1 MENCNNA
8 EVFLAA
14 DTISVQHSPLGSFI
28 SYCLRLN
35 WAEIFKK
42 QHIKK
47 SWNDRKSIQL
57 CKKRRNQ
64 VYACLLCDTLTKSIG
79 VPVLFVSTRRRGN
92 TVGSIFLWTSFQT
105 FGQPICSNVTKFF
118 FPRLKPRTSNLRMCE
133 LFYDSL
139 PEKQTLL
146 SDCLTKV
153 QNLKNLGL
161 SLMSLVSHKKS
172 CLVCVEFLNIK

>member
-118 FPRLKPRTSNLRMCE
+118 SRDLSRE
-133 LFYDSL
+133 L
-139 PEKQTLL
+139 QTYACANFFTTVCQKSKLFCRKCKIQKISAWVFL
-146 SDCLTKV
+146 S
-153 QNLKNLGL
+153 
-161 SLMSLVSHKKS
+161 
-172 CLVCVEFLNIK
+172 

>member
-1 MENCNNA
+1 MGQLSLISVNGLENCNNA

-105 FGQPICSNVTKFF
+105 FGHPNLFRCDKVFS
-118 FPRLKPRTSNLRMCE
+118 PRLKLRTSNLHMCE
-133 LFYDSL
+133 LFYNSL
-139 PEKQTLL
+139 TEKQTFLP
-146 SDCLTKV
+146 DCHYRKW
-153 QNLKNLGL
+153 K
-161 SLMSLVSHKKS
+161 
-172 CLVCVEFLNIK
+172 I

>member
-1 MENCNNA
+1 MMTRFSVKMLISTRCICGFMPKLHKKSWMLSINHLPYEILKQFAQSECDLINSLTSTLVGQLSLISVNGLENCNNA

-79 VPVLFVSTRRRGN
+79 VPVLFVSSRRRGN
-92 TVGSIFLWTSFQT
+92 TVGSNLLWASF
-105 FGQPICSNVTKFF
+105 
-118 FPRLKPRTSNLRMCE
+118 
-133 LFYDSL
+133 
-139 PEKQTLL
+139 
-146 SDCLTKV
+146 
-153 QNLKNLGL
+153 
-161 SLMSLVSHKKS
+161 
-172 CLVCVEFLNIK
+172 

>member
-1 MENCNNA
+1 MTSILVGQLSLISVNGLENCNNA

-14 DTISVQHSPLGSFI
+14 DTISVQHLPLGSFI

-57 CKKRRNQ
+57 CKKKRNQ

-79 VPVLFVSTRRRGN
+79 VPVLFVSSRRRGN
-92 TVGSIFLWTSFQT
+92 TVGSNFLLTSFQT
-105 FGQPICSNVTKFF
+105 FGQPICWDVTKFF
-118 FPRLKPRTSNLRMCE
+118 PR
-133 LFYDSL
+133 D
-139 PEKQTLL
+139 
-146 SDCLTKV
+146 
-153 QNLKNLGL
+153 
-161 SLMSLVSHKKS
+161 
-172 CLVCVEFLNIK
+172 